1 MKTLVVLSLLALS
14 TYCFVKEDVQH
25 LNQNSRTLENPMEIK
40 VTQREAN
47 AVIKRNRRAYDYYER
62 YYPRVKTQLELK
74 KEQCENYL
82 PCDRLSEWIGFY
94 QAYPRFFGPV

>member
-14 TYCFVKEDVQH
+14 TYCFVKE
-25 LNQNSRTLENPMEIK
+25 EIK